1 MSAVETNAGQS
12 GVAGGASADEQAQ
25 GVDAPPARD
34 TVTPE
39 GTTWSLKQNLIR
51 AMWMLVG
58 RPMFRL
64 SFHNW
69 YGVRR
74 GLLRCFGAKVGPR
87 AKIRPTCRIDIPW
100 NVSIGADCL
109 IGDDSI
115 LYALGP
121 ISIGDRT
128 VISQYAHLCAG
139 THDYSSR
146 SFKLIRPPVTVGS
159 DCWIAADAFVGPGV
173 TVGDHAVLGARSS
186 AFKDMQAGWI
196 YAGNPAKPIRPREI
210 TRD

>member
-1 MSAVETNAGQS
+1 MSAVETKAGDHGAGVGEPTASS
-12 GVAGGASADEQAQ
+12 G
-25 GVDAPPARD
+25 APPTRE

-39 GTTWSLKQNLIR
+39 GTTWSLRENLIR
-51 AMWMLVG
+51 ALWMLAG

-69 YGVRR
+69 YGLRR
-74 GLLRCFGAKVGPR
+74 VLLRFFGARVGAR
-87 AKIRPTCRIDIPW
+87 AKIRPSCRIDIPW

-109 IGDDSI
+109 IGDESI

-121 ISIGDRT
+121 ITIGDRT

-146 SFKLIRPPVTVGS
+146 CFKLIRPPVTIGK

-186 AFKDMQAGWI
+186 AFKDLRAGWI
-196 YAGNPAKPIRPREI
+196 HAGNPAKPIRPREI